1 MLRRSFPARALV
13 LATALLLTASCASHP
28 TADFDHF
35 SWRLDLPVDTTAA
48 IVAGAVQRAT
58 GCDQPDGPGGAIA
71 EPLGDGGF
79 RIAYQQAD
87 VGWLPCGSARLLV
100 QVGEP
105 RIRVVPRASRD
116 GDVRAAAAPIDL
128 RVQRDGDATTVAG
141 RLPTALRRPLND
153 ALQLALEPDAAL
165 PGLDEP
171 NLARHVAAALR
182 RRAETARAAGDDE
195 AAATLRRRAV
205 ALGDAT
211 PNLLLQVGDHAAASG
226 DDTRARTCYWQAL
239 ARCLEPAE
247 RATIGARLAALDTH
261 GDAEASRRAAVARL
275 RAGDPARA
283 AGLLHRAQRGARD
296 PARDYSLLGALH
308 RQGRQPA
315 SARASELLAREHT
328 AITTVPE
335 PTRTPGL
342 AWQVEATAPAFA
354 SPIR

>member
-1 MLRRSFPARALV
+1 MALA
-13 LATALLLTASCASHP
+13 LAAGCASHP

-71 EPLGDGGF
+71 EPLDDGGF
-79 RIAYQQAD
+79 RIVYHQAD
-87 VGWLPCGSARLLV
+87 VGWQPSGNARLLV

-105 RIRVVPRASRD
+105 RVRVVPRPACGGDARAS
-116 GDVRAAAAPIDL
+116 AAPIDL
-128 RVQRDGDATTVAG
+128 RVHRDGDATTVAG
-141 RLPTALRRPLND
+141 RLPVALRRPLND

-171 NLARHVAAALR
+171 NLARHVASALR
-182 RRAETARAAGDDE
+182 RRAERAHAAGDDE
-195 AAATLRRRAV
+195 AAATLRRRAM

-211 PNLLLQVGDHAAASG
+211 PVLLLQVGDHAAASG
-226 DDTRARTCYWQAL
+226 DDVRARTCYWQAL
-239 ARCLEPAE
+239 ACCEDPAE
-247 RATIGARLAALDTH
+247 RATIGARLAALDTN
-261 GDAEASRRAAVARL
+261 GDAEANRRRAVAHL
-275 RAGDPARA
+275 RAGDPGRA
-283 AGLLHRAQRGARD
+283 AGLLHRAQRRARD
-296 PARDYSLLGALH
+296 PSRDYSLLGALH

-315 SARASELLAREHT
+315 SARASELLAREH
-328 AITTVPE
+328 AAATTLPE
-335 PTRTPGL
+335 PTPNH